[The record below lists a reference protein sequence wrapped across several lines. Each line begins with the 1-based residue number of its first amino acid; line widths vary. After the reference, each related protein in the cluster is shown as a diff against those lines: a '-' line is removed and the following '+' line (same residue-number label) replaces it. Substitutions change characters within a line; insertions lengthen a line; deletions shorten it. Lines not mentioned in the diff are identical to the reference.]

1 MKVIFLKDVKG
12 TAKKGEMKEVSDGY
26 ARNFLLPKGV
36 AKEATASSINDL
48 NQQKTADSQKKE
60 KEEQQAKDLADR
72 LKELS
77 VIMHSK
83 AGDGGK
89 LFGSITSKDIAE
101 RLKKDHDIE
110 IDKRKI
116 EIDGGN
122 IKTMGSTQ
130 AEVKV
135 YPAVVA
141 KLKIQVTEE

>member
-48 NQQKTADSQKKE
+48 KQQTVAESQKKE
-60 KEEQQAKDLADR
+60 REEQQAKDLADK
-72 LKELS
+72 LKDLT
-77 VIMHSK
+77 VTMHSK

-101 RLKKDHDIE
+101 RLKKEHDIE

-116 EIDGGN
+116 LLEDH
-122 IKTMGSTQ
+122 IKTLGIHSVP
-130 AEVKV
+130 VK
-135 YPAVVA
+135 
-141 KLKIQVTEE
+141 LHQNVTGEFKVDVKQKD